1 MVWIHGGSY
10 TAGGI
15 GPLVGV
21 FNGSSNV
28 ALADDLIIVTVQ
40 YRLGILGFAWSSGL
54 TGRNADGST
63 GNYGIQDQRAA
74 MAWVSTPTEG
84 FGGNA
89 SNVMIV
95 GESAG
100 AGSESMHLTMPE
112 SFGYSSKVGLESG
125 AWSCWTAQPM
135 SEAEQQL
142 VSRPAGSNQ
151 VQLCRLLGG
160 SKQQGCCRA
169 CISQRTFG
177 RNPPSNR

>member
-1 MVWIHGGSY
+1 MLHKEKLGRGAVLVWIHGGSY

-40 YRLGILGFAWSSGL
+40 YRLGILGFAGSSGL

-112 SFGYSSKVGLESG
+112 SFGYYSKVGLESG

-135 SEAEQQL
+135 SEARL
-142 VSRPAGSNQ
+142 VVHHVARILDRVGILRCDPGFCFSWHAIAS
-151 VQLCRLLGG
+151 
-160 SKQQGCCRA
+160 
-169 CISQRTFG
+169 
-177 RNPPSNR
+177 